1 MQRQNNIVDKPRAVN
16 ALLHIPGQTI
26 DLNSIGLINLSFSRY
41 KGNLKNANTSIISD
55 IDMTFYDE
63 SGNDLMKILQ
73 QTKGKLRFQYG
84 FEENELSPIYNLTVL
99 KYVGTY
105 QEQGPAVALGGIG
118 EQVDRKF
125 PAEVYKVGTPIKIIL
140 EEMAR
145 RNNWIPYIDCNLHT
159 PTPLAKSAN
168 ITDAYFI
175 QESLIPIANKSIL
188 PGNIDLANQI
198 MYEMILYDNG
208 TQKELHFRPSTTRG
222 ATRRLWTYN
231 YGTSTRD
238 NNIIELK
245 NTVDM
250 TFLLQGLTIEVHSD
264 DFEIAI
270 NNDESFQKEAEKIIA
285 DLSKDIQA
293 LIEKYNILM
302 LSVDTMKY
310 EVKLVQAEDIGNK
323 TLKDRILE
331 AVDRAMSV
339 VNTAEL
345 TIVGNPHIQPT
356 DLVKLVVKNK
366 DNTNNFLTSPSNTNS
381 YWRVIGIEENISNSS
396 GYTTELKLVR
406 ELITV

>member
-1 MQRQNNIVDKPRAVN
+1 
-16 ALLHIPGQTI
+16 
-26 DLNSIGLINLSFSRY
+26 
-41 KGNLKNANTSIISD
+41 
-55 IDMTFYDE
+55 
-63 SGNDLMKILQ
+63 
-73 QTKGKLRFQYG
+73 
-84 FEENELSPIYNLTVL
+84 
-99 KYVGTY
+99 
-105 QEQGPAVALGGIG
+105 
-118 EQVDRKF
+118 
-125 PAEVYKVGTPIKIIL
+125 
-140 EEMAR
+140 
-145 RNNWIPYIDCNLHT
+145 
-159 PTPLAKSAN
+159 
-168 ITDAYFI
+168 
-175 QESLIPIANKSIL
+175 
-188 PGNIDLANQI
+188 
-198 MYEMILYDNG
+198 
-208 TQKELHFRPSTTRG
+208 
-222 ATRRLWTYN
+222 
-231 YGTSTRD
+231 
-238 NNIIELK
+238 
-245 NTVDM
+245 M

-310 EVKLVQAEDIGNK
+310 EVKLVQAEDRGNK

-331 AVDRAMSV
+331 AVDKAMSV